1 MKNKKIPNRHTAPKN
16 EKIEVLESTS
26 TTAGLW
32 SPIVGPETVDL
43 ISYFKKE
50 KHLDEEGCANLQGE
64 ALNVL
69 SKCVSPK
76 VLSGSVTGLVIGY
89 IQSGKTMSYT
99 TVAALA
105 RDNGYRMLIVIA
117 GTSVPLLGQGSG
129 RLREDLR
136 LSSRADHRWQHFMN
150 PTLDERAAIENT
162 LADWDDAVTAG
173 SEPQTVLI
181 TVMKNYTHL
190 QNLIGLLSSLQLGN
204 VPALII
210 DDEADQASMNTRVRR
225 GGESTTYTKL
235 LELRRSLSHNSF
247 LQYTATPQAP
257 LLINIIDVLSP
268 EYVEVLTPGKNYTGG
283 KHFFIKNQDLIKTIP
298 ISDIPSVGSPL
309 REPPQSLIEA
319 LQIFVLGVAIGL
331 PGHDAKYRSMLIHP
345 SRETTGHSQY
355 FGWTTEIVNTWRR
368 ILALNDNDPDKIELL
383 SSFEKTYDELKIT
396 VSSPPSFVH
405 LKIQLLRALRQTQII
420 EVNATPGRT
429 PQIEWSR
436 SYSHILVG
444 GQAMDRGFTV
454 EGLTVTYMPRGSGV
468 GNADTIQQRARFFGY
483 KLSYLGLCRVY
494 LDSEVQDAFR
504 SYVTHEEDIRERLL
518 EYTAAGKPLREWKR
532 AFFLDPNFKPTR
544 KNVLDLEYMQDAFSD
559 SWFDPKTPHD
569 PEEAVQKNRL
579 VVNNF
584 ISAHEFI
591 DDLGDARRTQEQKH
605 KVAEKISL
613 KIAYEE
619 LLIKLTTMPPD
630 DSQKFTGL
638 LLQVEQY
645 LESHPDS
652 TCSIYLMNS
661 GSVRQRSINADNEIG
676 QLFQGK
682 NDNTGYP
689 GDREIRGTGLT
700 IQIHKLNITN
710 SDGTSLVSDVPT
722 VAVWVPSEMA
732 EGWLVQEER

>member
-26 TTAGLW
+26 ATTGLW
-32 SPIVGPETVDL
+32 NPIVGLETVDL

-69 SKCVSPK
+69 SKCISPK

-268 EYVEVLTPGKNYTGG
+268 KFVEVLTPGKNYTGG
-283 KHFFIKNQDLIKTIP
+283 KHFFVLRPELVKTIP
-298 ISDIPSVGSPL
+298 SSEIPSDENPLSSPPDTL
-309 REPPQSLIEA
+309 REA
-319 LQIFVLGVAIGL
+319 LQIFFLGVAAGL
-331 PGHDAKYRSMLIHP
+331 PKNEARNRSMLVHP
-345 SRETTGHSQY
+345 SRETIGHGQY
-355 FGWTTEIVNTWRR
+355 FGWVTDIVNAWRR
-368 ILALNDNDPDKIELL
+368 ILSLADGDPDKIELL
-383 SSFEKTYDELKIT
+383 DSFEETYKQLQSTISTPLPFDEIK
-396 VSSPPSFVH
+396 V
-405 LKIQLLRALRQTQII
+405 QLLRALRQTQVI
-420 EVNATPGRT
+420 EMNASAGQTPH
-429 PQIEWSR
+429 INWSR
-436 SYSHILVG
+436 AYPYILVG
-444 GQAMDRGFTV
+444 GQAMDRGFTI
-454 EGLTVTYMPRGSGV
+454 EGLTVTYMPLRG
-468 GNADTIQQRARFFGY
+468 
-483 KLSYLGLCRVY
+483 
-494 LDSEVQDAFR
+494 
-504 SYVTHEEDIRERLL
+504 
-518 EYTAAGKPLREWKR
+518 
-532 AFFLDPNFKPTR
+532 
-544 KNVLDLEYMQDAFSD
+544 M
-559 SWFDPKTPHD
+559 TPRH
-569 PEEAVQKNRL
+569 
-579 VVNNF
+579 
-584 ISAHEFI
+584 
-591 DDLGDARRTQEQKH
+591 
-605 KVAEKISL
+605 
-613 KIAYEE
+613 
-619 LLIKLTTMPPD
+619 
-630 DSQKFTGL
+630 
-638 LLQVEQY
+638 
-645 LESHPDS
+645 
-652 TCSIYLMNS
+652 
-661 GSVRQRSINADNEIG
+661 
-676 QLFQGK
+676 
-682 NDNTGYP
+682 
-689 GDREIRGTGLT
+689 LT
-700 IQIHKLNITN
+700 IQRKQCRTIVL
-710 SDGTSLVSDVPT
+710 S
-722 VAVWVPSEMA
+722 
-732 EGWLVQEER
+732 